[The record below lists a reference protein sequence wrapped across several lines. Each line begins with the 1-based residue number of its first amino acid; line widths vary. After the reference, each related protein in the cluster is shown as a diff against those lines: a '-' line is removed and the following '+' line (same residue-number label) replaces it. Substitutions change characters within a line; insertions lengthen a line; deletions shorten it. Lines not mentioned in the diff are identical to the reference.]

1 MITILPETRGNIVA
15 IRPSGRLSHADYQA
29 FEPKLDAVI
38 EKAGAVRLLVDLGEF
53 EGWELQAA
61 WDDFALGLRH
71 MGDFERLALVGD
83 RDWQGFAARI
93 SDVLMG
99 CDVRSFKAREW
110 DDAWAWIRA
119 A

>member
-15 IRPSGRLSHADYQA
+15 IRPLGRLSHADYQA

-71 MGDFERLALVGD
+71 IGDFERLALVGD

-110 DDAWAWIRA
+110 DDAWVWIRA